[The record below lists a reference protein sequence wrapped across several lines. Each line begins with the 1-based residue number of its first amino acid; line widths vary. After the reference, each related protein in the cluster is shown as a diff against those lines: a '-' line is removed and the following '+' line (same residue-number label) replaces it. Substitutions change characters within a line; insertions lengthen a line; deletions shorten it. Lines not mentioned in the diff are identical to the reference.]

1 MKYKYELTK
10 VVEELGTG
18 EILLNCDGQ
27 GKRFDINLI
36 KVFSDAM
43 RIPVIASIGAGIAQ
57 HSSHVFE
64 KKNASMPG
72 ARNFHKQELCKS

>member
-1 MKYKYELTK
+1 MAARKFAAIFVFYSVALSHC
-10 VVEELGTG
+10 L
-18 EILLNCDGQ
+18 IGQ

-72 ARNFHKQELCKS
+72 ARNFHKQEED

>member
-18 EILLNCDGQ
+18 EILLKCDGQ

-36 KVFSDAM
+36 KLFSDAM
-43 RIPVIASIGAGIAQ
+43 SIPVIASIGAGIAQ
-57 HSSHVFE
+57 HCSHVFQ
-64 KKNASMPG
+64 KKKASMPDAG
-72 ARNFHKQELCKS
+72 IFLKKEED